1 MKKIK
6 LTKAKIITGILVVIL
21 LATGYLAIYYH
32 RDLIFGPSVLFIGD
46 NNIEI
51 NLYPNEFQM
60 AFVFTI
66 DDAHKL
72 TNPQKV
78 RNVVDI
84 LNKFDVKGVFFV
96 IPYYKGRYK
105 LTNGDEITTVLRQIT
120 KEGHE
125 IGQHGLTHSLPRKKL
140 KIFNPTKEFVDLPY
154 GEQKRRIYVGKK
166 ILEEAGFQINGFRSP
181 AFSAN
186 YNTLKILDSY
196 DFLYGA
202 NVAILPPPFMMA
214 NKRFAE
220 SIYYPF
226 HPEDLNLIEFISH
239 GDYFRTYFNAKNFLV
254 IRKRFKKIYD
264 KQGIFI
270 LITHIESLSSTHGL
284 ALLNTTLEYVA
295 TKNVWKPNLIELA
308 LWWKGREA
316 LFAESEIDNNILKI
330 VLKKGNEFELNGL
343 TIKFKKGVK
352 ADDYEIIDDDGSV
365 IKKGKIIEKVVT
377 INY

>member
-1 MKKIK
+1 
-6 LTKAKIITGILVVIL
+6 
-21 LATGYLAIYYH
+21 
-32 RDLIFGPSVLFIGD
+32 
-46 NNIEI
+46 
-51 NLYPNEFQM
+51 
-60 AFVFTI
+60 
-66 DDAHKL
+66 
-72 TNPQKV
+72 
-78 RNVVDI
+78 
-84 LNKFDVKGVFFV
+84 
-96 IPYYKGRYK
+96 
-105 LTNGDEITTVLRQIT
+105 
-120 KEGHE
+120 
-125 IGQHGLTHSLPRKKL
+125 
-140 KIFNPTKEFVDLPY
+140 
-154 GEQKRRIYVGKK
+154 
-166 ILEEAGFQINGFRSP
+166 
-181 AFSAN
+181 
-186 YNTLKILDSY
+186 
-196 DFLYGA
+196 
-202 NVAILPPPFMMA
+202 
-214 NKRFAE
+214 

-226 HPEDLNLIEFISH
+226 HPADLNLIEFISH